1 MEAGKN
7 VYEVQVAGL
16 PLKLR
21 SSHDQSTVN
30 QLTGYVDQKVKEVM
44 SAAPSISFQNALL
57 LAALNIAEDLVLL
70 KRVAQQELGALETQ
84 TERILEQIEEAQSN

>member
-21 SSHDQSTVN
+21 SSHDQTTVN
-30 QLTGYVDQKVKEVM
+30 ELIGFVDQKVKEVM
-44 SAAPSISFQNALL
+44 GAAPSISFQNELL

-84 TERILEQIEEAQSN
+84 TERILEQIEEAQSI